1 MRSLRFLT
9 AIMVIAP
16 TCSLFIASTVRAQN
30 APVPLTQ
37 PPVQAQVQPMVQPV
51 AQPPVQQ
58 PAAATA
64 PQTQPVA
71 TPATLGY
78 APQPTA
84 PVAATPAP
92 IDSIGSGAIP
102 SLPLEVQASN
112 GISFI
117 NGGIGDEEL
126 AEVKAKAAEFNVHVM
141 LSAKNGEF
149 ISDVSLRIL
158 DSKDA
163 PLVAVSDAGPY
174 FYAHMAAGTYTLET
188 TAANGE
194 KKTAKITVGAK
205 GTVKQHIVYN
215 E

>member
-30 APVPLTQ
+30 APVPMTQ
-37 PPVQAQVQPMVQPV
+37 PQVQPMVQPA

-58 PAAATA
+58 AGPA
-64 PQTQPVA
+64 PQTQPTA
-71 TPATLGY
+71 APATLGY

-84 PVAATPAP
+84 PVAAAPAA

-102 SLPLEVQASN
+102 SLPLDVQVSN

-194 KKTAKITVGAK
+194 KKIAKITVGAK

>member
-117 NGGIGDEEL
+117 NGGIGDEE
-126 AEVKAKAAEFNVHVM
+126 FNVHVM